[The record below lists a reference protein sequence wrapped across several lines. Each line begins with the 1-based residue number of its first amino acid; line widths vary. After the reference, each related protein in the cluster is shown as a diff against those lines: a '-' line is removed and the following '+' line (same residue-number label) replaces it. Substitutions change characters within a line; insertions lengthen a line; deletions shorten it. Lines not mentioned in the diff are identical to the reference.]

1 MKIEEKWGFG
11 MAPPF
16 PQVQTERLSSAK
28 CVRDL
33 LVGTPNMQAVARE
46 EKYISL
52 FKGLVTRSWK
62 QDQWDW
68 FIVWSQLGRPSRC
81 RLRFFSDTLNSWRRS
96 ALGGNEK
103 EFLSAM
109 QNLFEAR
116 LQRTIGIFLGEIEPW
131 RPEGQIYILST
142 REMPSILKI
151 GFTNRTVEERI
162 KEINSSTGVVIPFGV
177 RAVWNVANAPEIE
190 RRIHQLFS
198 KFRVR
203 ADREFF
209 NIDYFEACSAIYS
222 LIKEVQIESQDPLQ

>member
-16 PQVQTERLSSAK
+16 PQVQADRLRAAK

-33 LVGTPNMQAVARE
+33 LVGAPNMQAVARE
-46 EKYISL
+46 EMNISL
-52 FKGLVTRSWK
+52 LKGLLTRSWK

-68 FIVWSQLGRPSRC
+68 FVVWSQLGRPSRH
-81 RLRFFSDTLNSWRRS
+81 RLMAFSDTLRLWRRS
-96 ALGGNEK
+96 ALDGNEK

-109 QNLFEAR
+109 QILFEAR
-116 LQRTIGIFLGEIEPW
+116 LQRTIGIFLKEIEPW

-142 REMPSILKI
+142 REMPSVLKI
-151 GFTNRTVEERI
+151 GFTNRTVEERV
-162 KEINSSTGVVIPFGV
+162 KEINSSTGVIIPFGV
-177 RAVWNVANAPEIE
+177 RGVWNVSNAPEIE

-209 NIDYFEACSAIYS
+209 KLDYFEACSVIFA
-222 LIKEVQIESQDPLQ
+222 LIKNDKIESEEPLK